1 MDRFATNVLV
11 PLVAAFG
18 GVLSACSSGV
28 ISRESVAEP
37 TVSRPQPLI
46 LQEGEGE
53 RRVRRVRS
61 DAPSALTVPFI
72 IKIDPKNG
80 GSRDFFM
87 GYEDI
92 DPGQAIP
99 PHVHPHADEII
110 FVHRGSGTVS
120 LASRE
125 AVVTA
130 GATVYIPRNTRI
142 ALRNTGSEPL
152 GIAFIFSKPGFE
164 EFMRATSVPEGS
176 PVTTLSQ
183 SERADIR
190 ARYPHYVVYENP

>member
-1 MDRFATNVLV
+1 MDRFATNVFV
-11 PLVAAFG
+11 PLAAIFG
-18 GVLSACSSGV
+18 GVLSACSPGV
-28 ISRESVAEP
+28 MSRENVAPP
-37 TVSRPQPLI
+37 TISPAQPLI

-53 RRVRRVRS
+53 RRVRRPRP

-80 GSRDFFM
+80 GSLDFFM

-92 DPGQAIP
+92 APGQAIP
-99 PHVHPHADEII
+99 PHFHPHADEII
-110 FVHRGSGTVS
+110 FVHRGSGTAS

-130 GATVYIPRNTRI
+130 GATIYIPRNTRVV
-142 ALRNTGSEPL
+142 LRNTGSEPL

-164 EFMRATSVPEGS
+164 EFMRAGSVLEGS
-176 PVTTLSQ
+176 PATPLSRR
-183 SERADIR
+183 ERADIE